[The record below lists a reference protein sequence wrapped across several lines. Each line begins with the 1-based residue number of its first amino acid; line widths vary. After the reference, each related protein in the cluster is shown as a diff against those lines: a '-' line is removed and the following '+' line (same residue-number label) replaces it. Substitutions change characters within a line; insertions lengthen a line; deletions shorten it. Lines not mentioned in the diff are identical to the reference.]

1 MGLGQKPV
9 LSQQDQTQFY
19 GNPCPPGCPFLRLLF
34 PCRAGAAPLGSV
46 PSTVLQFTVPL
57 GCHIIP
63 CLPSGP
69 GYRMSQKQHT
79 FPTLLKMAQTVD
91 AVWQAAWQAA
101 PCYFG
106 AVWRDHGL
114 YARVHSVHAKGAA
127 GSSPAHCRQLGPSQL
142 QPSPLLWPARPCG
155 LPATPHGHLH
165 WLHHSSECWG
175 ASSEEKAVKWP
186 VLPSPQTAIPCDPR
200 APEPFP
206 VQPCTSL

>member
-69 GYRMSQKQHT
+69 GYCMSQKQHT

-127 GSSPAHCRQLGPSQL
+127 GSSPAHCRAAWTKSAPAKSTAVASQTLCPSCHSSWAPARAAPQQRVLGSQL
-142 QPSPLLWPARPCG
+142 
-155 LPATPHGHLH
+155 
-165 WLHHSSECWG
+165 
-175 ASSEEKAVKWP
+175 
-186 VLPSPQTAIPCDPR
+186 
-200 APEPFP
+200 
-206 VQPCTSL
+206 